1 MKLVLDTNIF
11 ISGLLFPKSSAGKIV
26 SLCLDEKFELCLS
39 KSMIAEVERVLFYP
53 KIRKRL
59 KLTDSEIE
67 NYCSLLNFS
76 AKIFETK
83 HIKAKVPKDHKDDH
97 VLATFLASE
106 ADYLITGDDDLLCL
120 NDQYQIISLKDFVS
134 QFGDAVRRN

>member
-11 ISGLLFPKSSAGKIV
+11 ISGLLFPKSGAGKIV
-26 SLCLDEKFELCLS
+26 KLCLNEEFELCLS
-39 KSMIAEVERVLFYP
+39 KSMIGEIERVLFYP

-76 AKIFETK
+76 AQVFDIK

-97 VLATFLASE
+97 ILATFLASE
-106 ADYLITGDDDLLCL
+106 ADYLISGDDDLLCL
-120 NDQYQIISLKDFVS
+120 RGKYQIISVKDFTS
-134 QFGDAVRRN
+134 KFC